1 MSLNSVLAT
10 SAGAARWWITRT
22 PQRDSVVSNMFYITD
37 VETGIPYWILVLLAV
52 AAFLMT
58 SLAGQPRAPA
68 HEGAGTTLQ
77 DQATTSTKTSPS
89 ARGRKIPCKT
99 PENAS
104 LCYWTHGRLSVW
116 EGTPPFRLWKIGTHR
131 ILAVLNGPSHYPPRT
146 VDDLENPEFPTELD
160 RGHEADNRRHKK
172 ATGIMWAIP
181 PPVFADFEICPLEP
195 EHKGWMQ
202 GVCVESAKN
211 IFIEKDY

>member
-1 MSLNSVLAT
+1 MN
-10 SAGAARWWITRT
+10 
-22 PQRDSVVSNMFYITD
+22 
-37 VETGIPYWILVLLAV
+37 
-52 AAFLMT
+52 
-58 SLAGQPRAPA
+58 RAPTI
-68 HEGAGTTLQ
+68 GTLMLLVMTALIAVNAPGEP
-77 DQATTSTKTSPS
+77 QAPATGGTGKTSRGEAKPS
-89 ARGRKIPCKT
+89 ARASLSAGGRKIPCKT

-104 LCYWTHGRLSVW
+104 LCYWTHGRLSV
-116 EGTPPFRLWKIGTHR
+116 GKATPPFRLWKIGTRR

-146 VDDLENPEFPTELD
+146 VDDLENPEFPAELD
-160 RGHEADNRRHKK
+160 QAYEADNRRHRK

-202 GVCVESAKN
+202 GVCIESATN

>member
-1 MSLNSVLAT
+1 M
-10 SAGAARWWITRT
+10 
-22 PQRDSVVSNMFYITD
+22 
-37 VETGIPYWILVLLAV
+37 LLAV
-52 AAFLMT
+52 TALFTTGIAT
-58 SLAGQPRAPA
+58 QSPAPA
-68 HEGAGTTLQ
+68 TGTAGPVSQ
-77 DQATTSTKTSPS
+77 DQAKTSTKTSPS
-89 ARGRKIPCKT
+89 ARGRRIRCKT

-116 EGTPPFRLWKIGTHR
+116 EGTPPFRLWKIGTRR

-146 VDDLENPEFPTELD
+146 VDDLENPEFPAELD
-160 RGHEADNRRHKK
+160 RSYEVDNRRHKK

-181 PPVFADFEICPLEP
+181 PPVFADFELCPLEP

-202 GVCVESAKN
+202 DVCLESAKN